1 MRDADEAHSNDE
13 ADEARCKL
21 NTLIEEKG
29 YRTIE
34 VIHPEKN
41 VFSFMREPKQPR

>member
-1 MRDADEAHSNDE
+1 MAKLTMRAA
-13 ADEARCKL
+13 KL

-34 VIHPEKN
+34 VIRPEKN
-41 VFSFMREPKQPR
+41 AFSFMRETPRQPR